1 MNILKTQNTDFQQY
15 KWGGGKMLNHKI
27 KYSVIYFLL
36 LFFIAFFVACK
47 EEKKQNPTSIYF
59 GGKIEN
65 PRSNFLLFVDNTDK
79 IIDTLYL
86 KKDNTFFK
94 KIDSIKTGLY
104 TFVHG
109 AELQFA
115 FVKPNDSVFVRF
127 DSKRFDESL
136 IFKGTRAEQNNVLLK
151 SMLQN
156 EKEDNFFV
164 ALRNKDYEFYKYK
177 LDSVKQVR
185 QAFFDNF
192 KNNKTKYSKE
202 FLDILKI
209 ASLYNIH
216 KQLELYSCYNLKLN
230 KEAVSYKD
238 ILLNRELLDLT
249 RDEFMF
255 YPPYNQMISSVV
267 SDNTYLKGYKEKTDN
282 YVNSLINETDQIVK
296 NHKIKDM
303 LNYYTFNTFIWYKK
317 STEGYAKSLNTFYH
331 LNLDKNNDKKM
342 KMLISDINFNKK
354 NDRLSDFEVVS
365 AKTNK
370 VQNISKLIKNRRVV
384 LFFNNPLYI
393 EQLLAD
399 KINGFIKKFPRIR
412 FYVINMGNKNNYFI
426 DKLNTK
432 YQYFLPKNSKAYQF
446 CKSKTPRMI
455 LVNRKG
461 IITSDF
467 VNPFSDDIELQ
478 LSNIK

>member
-1 MNILKTQNTDFQQY
+1 
-15 KWGGGKMLNHKI
+15 MLNHKI

-47 EEKKQNPTSIYF
+47 EEDREQDNTSIYF

-115 FVKPNDSVFVRF
+115 FVKPKDSVFVSF

-136 IFKGTRAEQNNVLLK
+136 TFKGTRVEQNTILLK
-151 SMLQN
+151 NMLEN
-156 EKEDNFFV
+156 EKEDIFFSS
-164 ALRNKDYEFYKYK
+164 LRDKDCEFFKYK
-177 LDSVKQVR
+177 LDSVKQVKR
-185 QAFFDNF
+185 NFLNNF
-192 KNNKTKYSKE
+192 KKEKYSKD
-202 FLDILKI
+202 FLEILEI
-209 ASLYNIH
+209 SCLYNLH
-216 KQLELYSCYNLKLN
+216 RQFELYSCYNLRLK
-230 KEAVSYKD
+230 KDDVVSYKD
-238 ILLNRELLDLT
+238 ILSNRETLDLT

-255 YPPYNQMISSVV
+255 YPPYNRLISSAV
-267 SDNTYLKGYKEKTDN
+267 SNNTHLKGYKENTDN
-282 YVNSLINETDQIVK
+282 FTNSLINETDQIVK
-296 NHKIKDM
+296 RHKIKDI
-303 LNYYTFNTFIWYKK
+303 LNFYTFNTFIWYKK
-317 STEGYAKSLNTFYH
+317 STEGYTKSLNTFYH

-365 AKTNK
+365 AKTDK

-384 LFFNNPLYI
+384 LFFNNPLYVDQTI
-393 EQLLAD
+393 AD

-412 FYVINMGNKNNYFI
+412 FYVINMGDKNNYFI

-455 LVNRKG
+455 LVNKKG

-467 VNPFSDDIELQ
+467 VSIFSDDIELQ
-478 LSNIK
+478 LSNLQKK